1 MDMGFPADPM
11 STILAHIFGKKD
23 DPTFFEG
30 LVDANSVGKFDEQ
43 LSSLMKWS
51 KEV

>member
-1 MDMGFPADPM
+1 MWAWDFQCLLP
-11 STILAHIFGKKD
+11 ILAHIFGKKD